1 MQRQMNRVAVL
12 GLLAGLLVSVS
23 GCFVAPALSGLEK
36 IQSEQWSQLTG
47 EEILALIQG
56 GSLLGVELPF
66 ELTAAQADA
75 IATFLHDNNINNED
89 DLEAIL
95 EQLFSDPGSI
105 VVPDGALEI
114 FLADVSSSAGTERT
128 TNQGGGTLITAVE
141 KVLDGEA
148 STLTPDEIQ
157 VVVDKRT
164 EEDAQPQQLTDAQA
178 AAISE
183 FLVTNEI
190 DTVTDWENVRD
201 SGAATI
207 PEGAEELFN

>member
-1 MQRQMNRVAVL
+1 VAVSVV
-12 GLLAGLLVSVS
+12 LAGLLLSVS
-23 GCFVAPALSGLEK
+23 GCFVSSALSGLEK
-36 IQSEQWSQLTG
+36 IQSGQWSQLTG
-47 EEILALIQG
+47 DEILALVQG

-75 IATFLHDNNINNED
+75 IATFLHDNDINNED

-95 EQLFSDPGSI
+95 DQLFSDPSSI
-105 VVPDGALEI
+105 VVPDGLLEI
-114 FLADVSSSAGTERT
+114 FLADVPSSAGTERT

-164 EEDAQPQQLTDAQA
+164 EGDAHPQELTDAQA
-178 AAISE
+178 QAISD
-183 FLVTNEI
+183 FLVLNEI
-190 DTVTDWENVRD
+190 DTVDEWNAVHDAGT
-201 SGAATI
+201 ATI
-207 PEGAEELFN
+207 PDGAEELFD